1 MPVVASLHVAD
12 LGARRAL
19 GVLRRQPAPGSL
31 PGLRHANVATAAP
44 LSGSVVPTPAFG
56 RVGLVAFW
64 DNDNAL
70 DQFLADHPLA
80 ATFAGGWHT
89 RLEAVRTHGTWPG
102 LNTDVPHLRSSSHEG
117 HAVVLTL
124 GRLRFSQTV
133 RFLRTSAKASAGAM
147 GAPGL
152 IWATGLAR
160 PPFVSTCSL
169 WESAGAVSAYAY
181 GEEGG
186 AHPHAIE
193 ADVAKP
199 FHRESAFI
207 RFRPYGAA
215 GSLSGRNP
223 LFENALA
230 S

>member
-12 LGARRAL
+12 LGARGAL
-19 GVLRRQPAPGSL
+19 SVIRRQPTPGSI
-31 PGLRHANVATAAP
+31 PGLRHADVAAAAP
-44 LSGSVVPTPAFG
+44 LSGSFLPTPALG
-56 RVGLVAFW
+56 RVGLIAFW
-64 DNDNAL
+64 DNDDAV

-80 ATFAGGWHT
+80 ATFACGWYT

-102 LNTDVPHLRSSSHEG
+102 LNTDLPHQRSTNHEG
-117 HAVVLTL
+117 RAVVLTL
-124 GRLRFSQTV
+124 GRLRLSQTV
-133 RFLRTSAKASAGAM
+133 RFLRTSAKASAAAI

-181 GEEGG
+181 GDDGG
-186 AHPHAIE
+186 AHPRAISTD
-193 ADVAKP
+193 AAKP
-199 FHRESAFI
+199 FHRESAFV
-207 RFRPYGAA
+207 RFRPYGVA

-223 LFENALA
+223 LRENALA
-230 S
+230 T